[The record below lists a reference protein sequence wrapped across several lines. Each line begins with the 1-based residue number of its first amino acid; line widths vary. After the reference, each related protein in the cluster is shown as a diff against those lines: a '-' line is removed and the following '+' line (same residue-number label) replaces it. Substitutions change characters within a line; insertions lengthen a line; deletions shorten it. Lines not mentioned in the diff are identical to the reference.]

1 MHTLEKYATENF
13 RTTAAITTVSSTLNS
28 VRRHTKDELWRH
40 TRDPI
45 KSPHLLKLQKDRTL
59 FDKSVI
65 IFNLILKYMGDLPS
79 GKTTIDTDLIFG
91 PAINDELVRDEVY
104 CQLMRQLTENR
115 IQVSEERG
123 WELMWLATGVML
135 PSSQLLKELNEFLKT
150 RTHLFAKESLQ
161 RIQKTL
167 KNGSRSYPPYII
179 EVEAIQHKT
188 IDIYHKVYFPD
199 DSDEAFNIESSTKAG
214 DLVQDITSRLKLKS
228 SEGFSLFVKVMD
240 KVVSVPEHEYMFD
253 FIYRIIQ
260 YVKEDYPT
268 KLCKFNFF
276 LCIRNGI
283 LNFRVKT
290 LVDLSFNFKNNLWWK
305 AWTNLPILDEGKKR
319 SGLTL
324 KIAF

>member
-1 MHTLEKYATENF
+1 MHTLEKYALENF

-45 KSPHLLKLQKDRTL
+45 KSPLLLKLQKDRSL
-59 FDKSVI
+59 LDKSVI

-91 PAINDELVRDEVY
+91 PAINNELVRDEVY
-104 CQLMRQLTENR
+104 CQIMRQLTENR

-150 RTHLFAKESLQ
+150 RTHPFAKESLQ

-214 DLVQDITSRLKLKS
+214 DLVQDITNRLKLKS

-268 KLCKFNFF
+268 KLCKFTIFF
-276 LCIRNGI
+276 CC
-283 LNFRVKT
+283 V
-290 LVDLSFNFKNNLWWK
+290 
-305 AWTNLPILDEGKKR
+305 
-319 SGLTL
+319 
-324 KIAF
+324 